1 MFDLVGSDSLSNVFC
16 NLWLGGRDYDSENMC
31 ESEVFA
37 NGKVVNYIF
46 VVARVAVVSICVIN
60 SEFVW
65 QGVDVVSYGQCSVGW

>member
-1 MFDLVGSDSLSNVFC
+1 VFDLVGSGFLSNVFC
-16 NLWLGGRDYDSENMC
+16 NLWLSGRDYDSENTC

-46 VVARVAVVSICVIN
+46 VIASVAIVSLCVIN

-65 QGVDVVSYGQCSVGW
+65 QGVDVVSYGQYSIGW